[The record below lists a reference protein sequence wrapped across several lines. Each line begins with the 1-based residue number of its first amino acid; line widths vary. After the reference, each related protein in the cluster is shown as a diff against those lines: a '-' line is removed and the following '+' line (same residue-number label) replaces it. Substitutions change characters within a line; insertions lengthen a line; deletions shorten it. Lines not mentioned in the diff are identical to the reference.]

1 MDWGLLI
8 EWIIKSIVIIV
19 VLLAGF
25 AYLTLLERRLLAK
38 FQVRIG
44 PNRAGP
50 QGILQPVAD
59 GIKLIFKEELVPDEV
74 DKVLYHLS
82 PVIMVV
88 PTLIILAVAPF
99 GPTMNLFG
107 REITFGLAPDVNVG
121 VLYLMAVSSI
131 AVYGVIV
138 AGWSSH
144 SKYPLLGGIRASAQ
158 MVSYE
163 LSLGLSFLGPV
174 LIAGSL
180 SMQAITEAQQTL
192 PFILL
197 QPLGFIIFWLAG
209 SAEIN
214 RAPFELMEAEQ
225 ELTGGYHTEYSGMK
239 FAMFF
244 MAEYVKIIVLAV
256 IGTVLFLGG
265 YWGPF
270 VSQVPILGPIYF
282 AIKVVM
288 IIVMLIWIRASY
300 PRIRYDHLM
309 SVGWKVL
316 MPLALLNIVVTAVVI
331 VAVGG

>member
-1 MDWGLLI
+1 MDWGLFI
-8 EWIIKSIVIIV
+8 EWVIKSIIIIV

-99 GPTMNLFG
+99 GPTMEIFG

-121 VLYLMAVSSI
+121 VLWLMAVSSI

-163 LSLGLSFLGPV
+163 LALGLSFLGPV
-174 LIAGSL
+174 LITGSL
-180 SMQAITEAQQTL
+180 SMQAITEAQQTI
-192 PFILL
+192 PFIVL
-197 QPLGFIIFWLAG
+197 QPVAFIIFWLAG

-256 IGTVLFLGG
+256 IGTILFLGG

-270 VSQVPILGPIYF
+270 VNQVPILGPVYF
-282 AIKVVM
+282 VIKAVM
-288 IIVMLIWIRASY
+288 IIVMLIWIRATY
-300 PRIRYDHLM
+300 PRIRYDQLM
-309 SVGWKVL
+309 DMGWKVL
-316 MPLALLNIVVTAVVI
+316 LPLALLNVVVTAVVI

>member
-1 MDWGLLI
+1 MELGLWI
-8 EWIIKSIVIIV
+8 EWIIKSIIIIL
-19 VLLAGF
+19 VLLGGF
-25 AYLTLLERRLLAK
+25 AYLTLVERRMLAK
-38 FQVRIG
+38 FQVRVG
-44 PNRAGP
+44 PNKAGP

-99 GPTMNLFG
+99 GPTMKIFG
-107 REITFGLAPDVNVG
+107 REIVFGLAPDVNVG

-131 AVYGVIV
+131 AVYGVIL

-163 LSLGLSFLGPV
+163 LALGLSFLGPV

-180 SMQAITEAQQTL
+180 SMQEITDAQRVI
-192 PFILL
+192 PFIVL

-244 MAEYVKIIVLAV
+244 MAEYIKIIVLAV

-270 VSQVPILGPIYF
+270 VNQVPILGPIYF
-282 AIKVVM
+282 AIKVVG
-288 IIVMLIWIRASY
+288 IIVLLIWIRATF
-300 PRIRYDHLM
+300 PRIRYDRLM

-316 MPLALLNIVVTAVVI
+316 LPLALLNIMVTAVVI